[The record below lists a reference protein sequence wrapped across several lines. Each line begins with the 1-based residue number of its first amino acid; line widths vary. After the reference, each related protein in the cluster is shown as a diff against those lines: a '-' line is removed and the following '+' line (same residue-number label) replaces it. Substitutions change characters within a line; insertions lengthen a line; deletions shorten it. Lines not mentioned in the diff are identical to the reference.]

1 MLAKLN
7 QSFFESGGCRDQEL
21 ACYAA
26 SDADAKGENGPGNS
40 TFSNQ
45 VCRTADNFCVR
56 VNTFFH
62 YIIGITFGS
71 HRLTLFQVDNVFV
84 PAVGDRDSDD
94 LRQNASSPN
103 PFPPEFYVTFLRN
116 ATIMEKIG
124 AEARYS
130 ECPDA
135 PFELFERTGDVREFF
150 VLYEWVVDVEA
161 DVDLF
166 TNLLFFN
173 ILLAV
178 FTSSALWL
186 SWT

>member
-1 MLAKLN
+1 M
-7 QSFFESGGCRDQEL
+7 
-21 ACYAA
+21 
-26 SDADAKGENGPGNS
+26 
-40 TFSNQ
+40 
-45 VCRTADNFCVR
+45 
-56 VNTFFH
+56 
-62 YIIGITFGS
+62 
-71 HRLTLFQVDNVFV
+71 FV

-135 PFELFERTGDVREFF
+135 PFELFERTGDVREPA
-150 VLYEWVVDVEA
+150 LYEWVVDVEA

-166 TNLLFFN
+166 MNLLFFN
-173 ILLAV
+173 IVCAGFLL
-178 FTSSALWL
+178 LCGL
-186 SWT
+186 S